1 MQRSIMDMA
10 LMISA
15 AIRHAIN
22 HHDKTEVVALAIED
36 DIHRC
41 DHAPTALAL
50 AATVQR
56 LAASGR
62 AAW

>member
-1 MQRSIMDMA
+1 MQRLGMDMP

-15 AIRHAIN
+15 VMRHA
-22 HHDKTEVVALAIED
+22 AIEG
-36 DIHRC
+36 DIQRG
-41 DHAPTALAL
+41 DHATANAR
-50 AATVQR
+50 AATGQR

>member
-1 MQRSIMDMA
+1 MQRLIMDMP

-15 AIRHAIN
+15 ARWHAAD
-22 HHDKTEVVALAIED
+22 HYGKTEVVRAIEG

-41 DHAPTALAL
+41 DHATAH
-50 AATVQR
+50 AATGQR

>member
-1 MQRSIMDMA
+1 MDMP

-15 AIRHAIN
+15 VRCHTADHQSKA
-22 HHDKTEVVALAIED
+22 EVVALAIEG

-41 DHAPTALAL
+41 DHATAH
-50 AATVQR
+50 AATGQR

>member
-1 MQRSIMDMA
+1 MA

-15 AIRHAIN
+15 ARWQAAD
-22 HHDKTEVVALAIED
+22 HHGKTEVVALAIEG

-41 DHAPTALAL
+41 DHATAH
-50 AATVQR
+50 AATGQR

-62 AAW
+62 TAW